1 MNIDDLKGK
10 FDAGHELTWEDQ
22 QDMLAEIDRL
32 RAVLTEI
39 RDDPILVDYIDPP
52 MRRVINR
59 ALSPND
65 QDNGREASAESTG
78 WAFQSTNQRGTT

>member
-59 ALSPND
+59 ALSPNAKA
-65 QDNGREASAESTG
+65 NGREAS
-78 WAFQSTNQRGTT
+78 R